1 VSDEYVEYID
11 HIGPVRELKP
21 YQVVKHEGVLRKS
34 GRYPWG
40 SGDTPHQRNKA
51 FLDHVETLKRQGLS
65 ETQIAQGM
73 GISTTQLRASKAI
86 AKDEQN
92 AAKVAQA
99 QRLKATGMSNVAIG
113 DEMNINESSVRALL
127 DPAARARRDEVHSVA
142 DMLKE
147 SVDKKGLIDIGVGV
161 ENQIGVSETK
171 LKTAV
176 AMLEE
181 QGYQVYKRQVEQLG
195 TGKQTTV
202 KVLAGPDAEYKD
214 VYNKEIHSA
223 IKHSPDGGATFEE
236 AKPPKNIDSKRIEVR
251 YSDDGGAAMDGVIQV
266 RRGVDD
272 ISLGKSRYAQV
283 RIAVDGTHYLKG
295 MAMYADDLPH
305 GVDLRFN
312 TNKSKAEAPNKLD
325 AMKKQDLSDPLNPFG
340 AVIKPGGQRG
350 VMNIVN
356 EEGDWGK
363 WSKNLSSQMLSKQ
376 SPMLAKQQLDL
387 AFKRRQDEYE
397 EIMALQNPA
406 IRKKL
411 LETFADTAD
420 SSAVHLKAAALPR
433 QGTQVILPINSLK
446 DHEIYAPNFR
456 PGERVVLVRYP
467 HGGTFEMPELVVNN
481 SNKEA
486 RSVLSDKVNGHARD
500 AVGINARVAERLSGA
515 DFDGDTVLVIPNDRR
530 SVKTSPALKE
540 LKDFDPKKMYPAYPG
555 MKVMS
560 DKQKQMGDVSN
571 LITDMTILGANQSE
585 IARAVRHSMVVIDA
599 EKHKLNYKQ
608 SAIDNNI
615 KDLKAKYQGASNA
628 GAYTLISKATSQERV
643 LDRKPRPAK
652 DGGPVDPN
660 TGEKVYVRTGEG
672 YTKTTV
678 SKRTGEVTEKWV
690 DRTQRSTKM
699 AEAKDA
705 TSLISSKNSPME
717 RVYADHANKLK
728 ALANQ
733 SRKEALQTPP
743 VKYSPSSN
751 KVYASEVA
759 SLKSKLNTALR
770 NKPLE
775 RQAQLIANAQV
786 KAKVQ
791 AKPDM
796 DPADL
801 KKIRNLAQKEAR
813 LRTGAE
819 KSAITFTEKEWEAV
833 QSGAI
838 SNHMLVNILKNADL
852 EQVKGLANPR
862 AATTMLPAKIARAK
876 AMLATG
882 HTQSE
887 IADQL
892 GVSTSVLSSALN
904 VEGE

>member
-1 VSDEYVEYID
+1 MSDEKRVVETK
-11 HIGPVRELKP
+11 PWQEL
-21 YQVVKHEGVLRKS
+21 KHEGILRKS

-51 FLDHVETLKRQGLS
+51 FLDHVETLRKQGLS
-65 ETQIAQGM
+65 ETEVATGL

-86 AKDEQN
+86 AKDEQH
-92 AAKVAQA
+92 AAKVARA
-99 QRLKATGMSNVAIG
+99 ETLKAKGMSNVAIG
-113 DEMNINESSVRALL
+113 DEMGLNESSVRALL
-127 DPAARARRDEVHSVA
+127 DPAARTRRDEVHTIA
-142 DMLKE
+142 EMLKDN
-147 SVDKKGLIDIGVGV
+147 VKDKELIDIGVGV
-161 ENQIGVSETK
+161 ENQLGVSETK

-181 QGYQVYKRQVEQLG
+181 EGYKVYKRQVEQMG

-202 KVLAGPDAEYKD
+202 KVIAGPDSTYSD
-214 VYNKEIHSA
+214 VYNKEIHQ
-223 IKHSPDGGATFEE
+223 IKNYSPDGGRTMIE
-236 AKPPKNIDSKRIEVR
+236 AHPPVNIDSKRVGVR
-251 YSDDGGAAMDGVIQV
+251 YAEDGGATMDGVIQV

-272 ISLGKSRYAQV
+272 VSLGKSRYAQV
-283 RIAVDGTHYLKG
+283 RIAVDDTHYLKG
-295 MAMYADDLPH
+295 MAMYADDLPD

-312 TNKSKAEAPNKLD
+312 TNKSDTGNKLD
-325 AMKKQDLSDPLNPFG
+325 AMKKQDKADPLNPFG

-376 SPMLAKQQLDL
+376 TPALAKQQLDL
-387 AFKRRQDEYE
+387 ALKRRQDEYE

-411 LETFADTAD
+411 LETYAETAD

-446 DHEIYAPNFR
+446 DNEIYAPNFR
-456 PGERVVLVRYP
+456 PGEKVVLVRYP
-467 HGGTFEMPELVVNN
+467 HGGTFEMPELTVNN
-481 SNKEA
+481 QNREA
-486 RSVLSDKVNGHARD
+486 RSILSDKVNGHARD
-500 AVGINARVAERLSGA
+500 AVGINSKVAERLSGA

-530 SVKTSPALKE
+530 SVKTTPALAQ
-540 LKDFDPKKMYPAYPG
+540 LKDFDPKTRYPEYPG
-555 MKVMS
+555 MKIMS

-571 LITDMTILGANQSE
+571 LITDMTIRGANEAE
-585 IARAVRHSMVVIDA
+585 IARAVKHSMVVIDA

-615 KDLKAKYQGASNA
+615 KELKAKYQGASNA
-628 GAYTLISKATSQERV
+628 GASTLISRATSQERV

-652 DGGPVDPN
+652 DGGPVDIN
-660 TGEKVYVRTGEG
+660 TGEKVYVRTGDG
-672 YTKTTV
+672 YTKRV
-678 SKRTGEVTEKWV
+678 ESKRTGVVTEKWV
-690 DRTQRSTKM
+690 DRTIRSTKM

-705 TSLISSKNSPME
+705 RSLISDYNTQME

-728 ALANQ
+728 SLANK
-733 SRKEALQTPP
+733 SRKEALSTPP
-743 VKYSPSSN
+743 VKYNPSSN
-751 KVYASEVA
+751 KVYAPQVD
-759 SLKSKLNTALR
+759 SLKAKLNLALR

-775 RQAQLIANAQV
+775 RQAQLIANARV
-786 KAKVQ
+786 KAQVQ
-791 AKPDM
+791 ANPNL

-801 KKIRNLAQKEAR
+801 KKIKNLAQKDAR
-813 LRTGAE
+813 ARTGAE
-819 KSAITFTEKEWEAV
+819 KQAITFTPKEWEAV
-833 QSGAI
+833 QAGAI

-862 AATTMLPAKIARAK
+862 AATTMLPAKIARAQ
-876 AMLATG
+876 AMLKTG
-882 HTQSE
+882 HTQAE

>member
-1 VSDEYVEYID
+1 MTEE
-11 HIGPVRELKP
+11 IGPERELQP
-21 YQVVKHEGVLRKS
+21 YQVVKHEGILRKS

-40 SGDTPHQRNKA
+40 SGETPHQRNKG
-51 FLDHVETLKRQGLS
+51 FLDHVDTLAKQGLS
-65 ETQIAQGM
+65 QTQIAQGL

-86 AKDEQN
+86 AKHEQH
-92 AAKVAQA
+92 AARVSQA
-99 QRLKATGMSNVAIG
+99 ERLAATKMSNVAIG
-113 DEMNINESSVRALL
+113 LEMGLNESSVRALL
-127 DPAARARRDEVHSVA
+127 DPAAKLRQDELITTAS
-142 DMLKE
+142 MLKDN
-147 SVDKKGLIDIGVGV
+147 VAKKGLIDIGVGV

-181 QGYQVYKRQVEQLG
+181 EGYKVYKRQVEQLG

-202 KVLAGPDAEYKD
+202 KVLADPDSTYSD
-214 VYNKEIHSA
+214 VYNKEIHQV
-223 IKHSPDGGATFEE
+223 KDYSPDGGKSYNE
-236 AKPPKNIDSKRIEVR
+236 AHPPVNIDSKRVGVR
-251 YSDDGGAAMDGVIQV
+251 YAEDGGADMDGVIQV

-272 ISLGKSRYAQV
+272 VSLGGSRYAQV
-283 RIAVDGTHYLKG
+283 RIAVDGSHYLKG
-295 MAMYADDLPH
+295 MAMYTDDLPA

-312 TNKSKAEAPNKLD
+312 TNKSDSGNKLD
-325 AMKKQDLSDPLNPFG
+325 AMKKQDTSDPLNPFG

-376 SPMLAKQQLDL
+376 TPILAKQQLDL
-387 AFKRRQDEYE
+387 ALKRRQDEYE

-411 LETFADTAD
+411 LETFAETAD

-456 PGERVVLVRYP
+456 PGEKVVLVRYP
-467 HGGTFEMPELVVNN
+467 HGGTFEMPELTVNN
-481 SNKEA
+481 QNREA
-486 RSVLSDKVNGHARD
+486 RSVLSDTKKGHARD
-500 AVGINARVAERLSGA
+500 AVGINSKVAERLSGA

-540 LKDFDPKKMYPAYPG
+540 LKDFDPKKLYPEYPG

-585 IARAVRHSMVVIDA
+585 IARAVKHSMVVIDA

-608 SAIDNNI
+608 SALDNNI
-615 KDLKAKYQGASNA
+615 KELKTKYQGASNA
-628 GAYTLISKATSQERV
+628 GAHTLISKATSQERV
-643 LDRKPRPAK
+643 DDRKPRSAQE
-652 DGGPVDPN
+652 GGPVDAK
-660 TGEKVYVRTGEG
+660 TGEKVYVRTGDG
-672 YTKTTV
+672 YTKQV
-678 SKRTGEVTEKWV
+678 ESKRTGVVTEKYV
-690 DRTQRSTKM
+690 ARTQRSTKM
-699 AEAKDA
+699 AEATDA
-705 TSLISSKNSPME
+705 RNLISSANTPME

-728 ALANQ
+728 TMANQ
-733 SRKEALQTPP
+733 SRKEALATPP
-743 VKYSPSSN
+743 VIYSPSAN
-751 KVYASEVA
+751 KAYAPQVNL
-759 SLKSKLNTALR
+759 LKAKLNTALR

-791 AKPDM
+791 ANPNL
-796 DPADL
+796 DPAEL

-813 LRTGAE
+813 ARTGAE
-819 KSAITFTEKEWEAV
+819 KQAITFSPKEWEAV
-833 QSGAI
+833 QAGAI

-862 AATTMLPAKIARAK
+862 ATTTMMPAKIARAQ
-876 AMLATG
+876 AMLKTG
-882 HTQSE
+882 HTQAE